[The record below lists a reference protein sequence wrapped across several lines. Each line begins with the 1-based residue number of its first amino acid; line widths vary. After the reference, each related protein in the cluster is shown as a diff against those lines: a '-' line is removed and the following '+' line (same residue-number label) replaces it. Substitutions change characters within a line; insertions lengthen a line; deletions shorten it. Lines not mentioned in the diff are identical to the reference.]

1 MCVHVCVCVCVCVR
15 VCARVCVCVRV
26 CACACVLG
34 NKLMKTRLINLPS
47 IHLHYIVSSMF
58 CNDMCQR
65 CLSQAWGSTEQS
77 NLRREEG
84 GGREEGTR
92 VTDGREEEE
101 SRTEGRKGREV

>member
-1 MCVHVCVCVCVCVR
+1 MCVCVR
-15 VCARVCVCVRV
+15 VCVCVRACACVRARVCTRV
-26 CACACVLG
+26 CTRVHVLG

-77 NLRREEG
+77 NLRRRKERKGERKGKG
-84 GGREEGTR
+84 GSEVGREGVR
-92 VTDGREEEE
+92 
-101 SRTEGRKGREV
+101 